1 MEFFQF
7 DEKYLARLRSGD
19 SSTEQHFY
27 SYFSKYLQ
35 IKVRSRLRSSE
46 AVNDIIQ
53 ETFLRVLKAV
63 RVQDSIHNPERL
75 GAYVNSTCNLVLLE
89 YYRSQKREDP
99 LEEQLTE
106 PTDHTINLEGALT
119 TEETREE
126 VRRILRTL
134 DPKDRKLL
142 NDVILEERDKDEV
155 CRELGVDRDYLRVLV
170 HRAKIQFKKKYK

>member
-1 MEFFQF
+1 VEFFQF
-7 DEKYLARLRSGD
+7 DEKYLERLRSSD
-19 SSTEQHFY
+19 PSTEQHFY

-46 AVNDIIQ
+46 AVHDIIQ

-63 RVQDSIHNPERL
+63 RSPDSIRNPERL
-75 GAYVNSTCNLVLLE
+75 GAYVNSVCNLVLLE

-99 LEEQLTE
+99 LEDQLKE
-106 PTDHTINLEGALT
+106 PTDHTIDLEGTLT

-126 VRRILRTL
+126 VRRILTTL

-155 CRELGVDRDYLRVLV
+155 CRELGVDRDYLRVLL